1 VEEEKQLYA
10 SNESDQMMTPQFP
23 PNPVAEDDH
32 YNPFTKKYSEQYMH
46 LYEKGVPHYTAG

>member
-1 VEEEKQLYA
+1 MEEEKQLYA

-23 PNPVAEDDH
+23 SNPVAEDDH